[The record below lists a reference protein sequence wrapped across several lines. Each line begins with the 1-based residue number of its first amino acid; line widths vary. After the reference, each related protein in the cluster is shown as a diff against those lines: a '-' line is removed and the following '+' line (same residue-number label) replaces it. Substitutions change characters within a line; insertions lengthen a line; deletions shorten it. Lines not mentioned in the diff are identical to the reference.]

1 MMKLCVLASGSK
13 GNSTYIESKNSKILI
28 DVGMSCLYIEK
39 ALDGI
44 GIRPREIQG
53 ILITHTHS
61 DHINGLRVFLK
72 KYHTALYITEKIYKE
87 LKSQI
92 EIDNYILID
101 KDFVLDDLQIEIIKT
116 SHDAEDS
123 NGYIISD
130 ESSSLVYIT
139 DTGYI
144 NRKYHEKLTNKDYYV
159 IESNHDVEL
168 LMNGSYPYHLKQRI
182 LGDRGHLSNK
192 SCADYMA
199 KFVGDNTKGVILIH
213 LSEENNR
220 KEIAYSTFINTL
232 KENHKTVENIIIST
246 QTEPTEVIE
255 I

>member
-1 MMKLCVLASGSK
+1 MKLCVLASGSK
-13 GNSTYIESKNSKILI
+13 GNSTYIESRQSKILI
-28 DVGMSCLYIEK
+28 DIGMSCLYIEK
-39 ALDGI
+39 SLDSI
-44 GIRPREIQG
+44 GVRPREISG

-72 KYHTALYITEKIYKE
+72 KYHTTLYITEKIYNE
-87 LKSQI
+87 LSSQVEI
-92 EIDNYILID
+92 ENYVLID
-101 KDFVLDDLQIEIIKT
+101 KNFVLGNINIEVIKT

-123 NGYIISD
+123 NGYIIND

-144 NRKYHEKLTNKDYYV
+144 NRKYHEKLSNKNYYV

-199 KFVGDNTKGVILIH
+199 KFIGDNTKGVTLIH

-220 KEIAYSTFINTL
+220 KEIAYSTFTDML
-232 KENHKTVENIIIST
+232 KENSKEIGNIIISA
-246 QTEPTEVIE
+246 QTEPTEVVE

>member
-1 MMKLCVLASGSK
+1 MKLCVLASGSK
-13 GNSTYIESKNSKILI
+13 GNSTYIESNQSKILI
-28 DVGMSCLYIEK
+28 DIGMSCLYIEK
-39 ALDGI
+39 SLDSI
-44 GIRPREIQG
+44 GVRPREIQG

-72 KYHTALYITEKIYKE
+72 KYHPTLYITEKIYKE
-87 LKSQI
+87 LRIQI
-92 EIDNYILID
+92 EIENYVIIEQEFTLE
-101 KDFVLDDLQIEIIKT
+101 DLQIQIIKT

-123 NGYIISD
+123 NGYVITD

-144 NRKYHEKLTNKDYYV
+144 NRKYHNQLTNKNYYI
-159 IESNHDVEL
+159 IESNHDIEL

-199 KFVGDNTKGVILIH
+199 KFAGNNTKGVTLIH

-232 KENHKTVENIIIST
+232 KENNKTVENIIIST
-246 QTEPTEVIE
+246 QTEPTKVVE

>member
-1 MMKLCVLASGSK
+1 MKLCVLASGSK
-13 GNSTYIESKNSKILI
+13 GNSTYIESSNSKILI
-28 DVGMSCLYIEK
+28 DIGMSCLYIEK
-39 ALDGI
+39 SLDSI
-44 GIRPREIQG
+44 GARARDIQG

-72 KYHTALYITEKIYKE
+72 KYHTTLYITEKIYNE
-87 LKSQI
+87 LRLQVEI
-92 EIDNYILID
+92 ENYVLID
-101 KDFVLDDLQIEIIKT
+101 KEFTLGNMNIEVIKT

-123 NGYIISD
+123 NGYIIHD

-144 NRKYHEKLTNKDYYV
+144 NRKYHEKLSNKNYYV

-199 KFVGDNTKGVILIH
+199 KFIGDNTKGVILIH

-220 KEIAYSTFINTL
+220 KEIAYSTLTDML
-232 KENHKTVENIIIST
+232 KENNKDVENIIISA
-246 QTEPTEVIE
+246 QTEPTEVVE

>member
-1 MMKLCVLASGSK
+1 MKLCVLASGSK
-13 GNSTYIESKNSKILI
+13 GNSTYIESKKTKILI
-28 DVGMSCLYIEK
+28 DIGMSCLYIEK
-39 ALDGI
+39 SLDNI
-44 GIRPREIQG
+44 GIRPREIGG

-61 DHINGLRVFLK
+61 DHINGLRVFMK
-72 KYHTALYITEKIYKE
+72 KYHTTLYVTEKIYNE

-92 EIDNYILID
+92 DIENYVIID
-101 KDFVLDDLQIEIIKT
+101 KEFILEDLNIEIIKT

-130 ESSSLVYIT
+130 ESSSIAYIT

-144 NRKYHEKLTNKDYYV
+144 NRKYHEKLMNKNYYV

-168 LMNGSYPYHLKQRI
+168 LMNGPYPYHIKQRI

-199 KFVGDNTKGVILIH
+199 KFIGNNTKGVILIH

-220 KEIAYSTFINTL
+220 REIAYSTFTNILNQ
-232 KENHKTVENIIIST
+232 NHKTVENIIIST

>member
-1 MMKLCVLASGSK
+1 MKLCVLASGSK
-13 GNSTYIESKNSKILI
+13 GNSTYIESKKTKILI
-28 DVGMSCLYIEK
+28 DIGMSCLYIEK
-39 ALDGI
+39 SLDNI
-44 GIRPREIQG
+44 GIRPREIGG

-61 DHINGLRVFLK
+61 DHINGLRVFMK
-72 KYHTALYITEKIYKE
+72 KYHTTLYVTEKIYNE

-92 EIDNYILID
+92 DIENYVIID
-101 KDFVLDDLQIEIIKT
+101 KEFILEDLNIEIIKT

-130 ESSSLVYIT
+130 ESSSIAYIT

-144 NRKYHEKLTNKDYYV
+144 NRKYHEKLMNKNYYV

-168 LMNGSYPYHLKQRI
+168 LMNGSYPYHIKQRI

-199 KFVGDNTKGVILIH
+199 KFIGNNTKGVILIH

-220 KEIAYSTFINTL
+220 REIAYSTFTNILNQ
-232 KENHKTVENIIIST
+232 NHKTVENIIIST

>member
-1 MMKLCVLASGSK
+1 MKLCVLASGSK
-13 GNSTYIESKNSKILI
+13 GNSTYIESSNSKILI
-28 DVGMSCLYIEK
+28 DIGMSCLYIEK
-39 ALDGI
+39 SLDSI
-44 GIRPREIQG
+44 GARARDIQG

-72 KYHTALYITEKIYKE
+72 KYHTTLYITEKIYNE
-87 LKSQI
+87 LSSQVEI
-92 EIDNYILID
+92 ENYVLID
-101 KDFVLDDLQIEIIKT
+101 KEFTIGNMNIEVIKT

-123 NGYIISD
+123 NGYIIHD

-144 NRKYHEKLTNKDYYV
+144 NRKYHEKLSNKNYYV

-199 KFVGDNTKGVILIH
+199 KFIGDNTKGVILIH

-220 KEIAYSTFINTL
+220 KEIAYSTLTDML
-232 KENHKTVENIIIST
+232 KENNKDVENIIISA
-246 QTEPTEVIE
+246 QTEPTEVVE

>member
-1 MMKLCVLASGSK
+1 MKLCVLASGSK
-13 GNSTYIESKNSKILI
+13 GNSTYIESDQTKILI
-28 DVGMSCLYIEK
+28 DIGMSCLYIEK
-39 ALDGI
+39 ALDSI
-44 GIRPREIQG
+44 DTRPREIQG

-72 KYHTALYITEKIYKE
+72 KYHTTLYITEKIYKE
-87 LKSQI
+87 LKSQFEI
-92 EIDNYILID
+92 ENYVIID
-101 KDFVLDDLQIEIIKT
+101 KEFTLGDLEIQIIKT

-123 NGYIISD
+123 NGYIITD

-144 NRKYHEKLTNKDYYV
+144 NRKYHNQLTNKNYYV
-159 IESNHDVEL
+159 IESNHDIEL

-199 KFVGDNTKGVILIH
+199 KFVGDNTKGVTLIH

-220 KEIAYSTFINTL
+220 KEIAYSTFTSTL
-232 KENHKTVENIIIST
+232 KENNKTVENIIIST
-246 QTEPTEVIE
+246 QTEPTEVVE

>member
-1 MMKLCVLASGSK
+1 MKLSVLASGSK
-13 GNSTYIESKNSKILI
+13 GNVSYIESNNSKILI

-39 ALDGI
+39 SLNSIDV
-44 GIRPREIQG
+44 RPREIDG

-72 KYHTALYITEKIYKE
+72 KYNTKLYITEKIYNE
-87 LKSQI
+87 LKKQI
-92 EIDNYILID
+92 SIENYIIVD
-101 KDFVLDDLQIEIIKT
+101 KEFDINDLHINVIKT

-144 NRKYHEKLTNKDYYV
+144 NRKYHDILFNKNYYV

-192 SCADYMA
+192 ACADYMS
-199 KFVGDNTKGVILIH
+199 KFIGENTKGVILIH

-220 KEIAYSTFINTL
+220 KEVAYETFTSTIRDNCKKL
-232 KENHKTVENIIIST
+232 DSIIIST

>member
-1 MMKLCVLASGSK
+1 MKLCVLASGSK
-13 GNSTYIESKNSKILI
+13 GNSTYIESKQTKILI
-28 DVGMSCLYIEK
+28 DIGMSCLYIEK
-39 ALDGI
+39 SLDSI
-44 GIRPREIQG
+44 GVRPREIQA

-72 KYHTALYITEKIYKE
+72 KYHTTLYITEKIYKE

-92 EIDNYILID
+92 EIKNYIIID
-101 KDFVLDDLQIEIIKT
+101 KEFTLEDLQIQIIKT

-123 NGYIISD
+123 NGYIIED
-130 ESSSLVYIT
+130 ESSSIVYIT

-144 NRKYHEKLTNKDYYV
+144 NRRYHEKLMNKNYYV

-192 SCADYMA
+192 SCADYMS
-199 KFVGDNTKGVILIH
+199 KFIGDNTKGVTLIH

-232 KENHKTVENIIIST
+232 KENNKTVENIIIST
-246 QTEPTEVIE
+246 QTEPTEVVE

>member
-1 MMKLCVLASGSK
+1 MRLCVLASGSK
-13 GNSTYIESKNSKILI
+13 GNCTYIESPQAKILI
-28 DVGMSCLYIEK
+28 DAGMSCLYIEK
-39 ALDGI
+39 SLNSIDV
-44 GIRPREIQG
+44 RPREING

-72 KYHTALYITEKIYKE
+72 KYHTTLYITEKIYKE
-87 LKSQI
+87 LKTQI
-92 EIDNYILID
+92 DIENYVLID
-101 KDFVLDDLQIEIIKT
+101 KAFTLNDLQIEILKT

-130 ESSSLVYIT
+130 ESSSIAYIT

-144 NRKYHEKLTNKDYYV
+144 NRRYHEKLSNKNYYV

-199 KFVGDNTKGVILIH
+199 QFVGENTKGAILIH

-220 KEIAYSTFINTL
+220 EEIAYSTFINTL
-232 KENHKTVENIIIST
+232 KENDKKLKQVIISQ
-246 QTEPTEVIE
+246 QTEPTEVVE

>member
-1 MMKLCVLASGSK
+1 MKLCVLASGSK
-13 GNSTYIESKNSKILI
+13 GNSTYIESNQTKILI
-28 DVGMSCLYIEK
+28 DIGMSCLYIEK
-39 ALDGI
+39 SLSGI
-44 GIRPREIQG
+44 DIRPREIDG

-72 KYHTALYITEKIYKE
+72 KYNTTLYITEKIYNE
-87 LKSQI
+87 LKSQMDI
-92 EIDNYILID
+92 ENYILID
-101 KDFVLDDLQIEIIKT
+101 KQFLFGDLKIEILKT

-123 NGYIISD
+123 NGYIVSD
-130 ESSSLVYIT
+130 ESSSLAYIT

-144 NRKYHEKLTNKDYYV
+144 NRKYHEKLTNKNYYI

-168 LMNGSYPYHLKQRI
+168 LMNGSYPYHIKQRI

-199 KFVGDNTKGVILIH
+199 QFIGDNTKGVILIH

-220 KEIAYSTFINTL
+220 KEIAYSTFTNTL
-232 KENHKTVENIIIST
+232 KENNKTVENIIISS

>member
-1 MMKLCVLASGSK
+1 MKLCVLASGSK
-13 GNSTYIESKNSKILI
+13 GNSTYIESHQSKILI
-28 DVGMSCLYIEK
+28 DIGMSCLYIEK
-39 ALDGI
+39 ALDNI
-44 GIRPREIQG
+44 GVRPREIQG

-72 KYHTALYITEKIYKE
+72 KYHTMLYITEKIYID
-87 LKSQI
+87 LCSQMEI
-92 EIDNYILID
+92 ENYVLID
-101 KDFVLDDLQIEIIKT
+101 KEFNLNNINIEVIKT

-123 NGYIISD
+123 NGYIIQD

-144 NRKYHEKLTNKDYYV
+144 NRKYHEKLSNKNYYV

-199 KFVGDNTKGVILIH
+199 KFIGDNTKGVTLIH

-220 KEIAYSTFINTL
+220 KEIAYSTFTNML
-232 KENHKTVENIIIST
+232 KENNKEVGNIIISA

>member
-1 MMKLCVLASGSK
+1 MRLCVLASGSK
-13 GNSTYIESKNSKILI
+13 GNSTYIESNQTKILI
-28 DVGMSCLYIEK
+28 DIGMSCLYIEK
-39 ALDGI
+39 ALSGI
-44 GIRPREIQG
+44 DIRPREIDG

-72 KYHTALYITEKIYKE
+72 KYNTTLYITEKIYNE
-87 LKSQI
+87 LKSQMDI
-92 EIDNYILID
+92 ENYILID
-101 KDFVLDDLQIEIIKT
+101 KQFLFGDLKIEILKT

-123 NGYIISD
+123 NGYIVSD
-130 ESSSLVYIT
+130 ESSSLAYIT

-144 NRKYHEKLTNKDYYV
+144 NRKYHEKLTNKEYYI

-199 KFVGDNTKGVILIH
+199 QFVGDNTKGVILIH

-220 KEIAYSTFINTL
+220 KEIAYSTFTNTL
-232 KENHKTVENIIIST
+232 KENNKAVENIIISS
-246 QTEPTEVIE
+246 QNEPTEVIE

>member
-1 MMKLCVLASGSK
+1 MKLSVLASGSK
-13 GNSTYIESKNSKILI
+13 GNSTYIESRNTKILI

-39 ALDGI
+39 SLNTLE
-44 GIRPREIQG
+44 IRPREIQG

-72 KYHTALYITEKIYKE
+72 KYHTPLYITEKIYKE
-87 LKSQI
+87 LKLQM

-101 KDFVLDDLQIEIIKT
+101 KQFTLEDLQIEIIKT

-199 KFVGDNTKGVILIH
+199 KFVGNNTKGVVLIH

-220 KEIAYSTFINTL
+220 KEVAYSTFINTL
-232 KENHKTVENIIIST
+232 KENHKTVENVIIST
-246 QTEPTEVIE
+246 QTEPTEVIN

>member
-1 MMKLCVLASGSK
+1 MKLCVLASGSK
-13 GNSTYIESKNSKILI
+13 GNSTYIESKQTKILI
-28 DVGMSCLYIEK
+28 DIGMSCLYIEK
-39 ALDGI
+39 SLDSI
-44 GIRPREIQG
+44 GVRPREIQA

-72 KYHTALYITEKIYKE
+72 KYHTTLYITEKIYKE

-92 EIDNYILID
+92 EIKNYIIID
-101 KDFVLDDLQIEIIKT
+101 KEFTLEDLQIQIIKT

-123 NGYIISD
+123 NGYIMED
-130 ESSSLVYIT
+130 ESSSIVYIT

-144 NRKYHEKLTNKDYYV
+144 NRRYHEKLMNKNYYV

-192 SCADYMA
+192 SCADYMS
-199 KFVGDNTKGVILIH
+199 KFIGDNTKGVTLIH

-232 KENHKTVENIIIST
+232 KENNKTVENIIIST
-246 QTEPTEVIE
+246 QAEPTEVVE

>member
-1 MMKLCVLASGSK
+1 MKLCVLASGSK
-13 GNSTYIESKNSKILI
+13 GNSTYIESSRSKILI
-28 DVGMSCLYIEK
+28 DIGMSCLYIEK
-39 ALDGI
+39 ALDSI

-72 KYHTALYITEKIYKE
+72 KYHTTLYITEKIYNE
-87 LKSQI
+87 LCSQI
-92 EIDNYILID
+92 EIENYVLID
-101 KDFVLDDLQIEIIKT
+101 KEFTLGNINIEVIKT

-123 NGYIISD
+123 NGYIIHD
-130 ESSSLVYIT
+130 ESASLVYIT

-144 NRKYHEKLTNKDYYV
+144 NRKYHEKLFNKNYYV

-168 LMNGSYPYHLKQRI
+168 LMNSSYPYHLKQRI
-182 LGDRGHLSNK
+182 LGDRGHLSNN

-199 KFVGDNTKGVILIH
+199 KFIGNNTKGVTLIH

-220 KEIAYSTFINTL
+220 KEIAYSTFADML
-232 KENHKTVENIIIST
+232 KENNKVVENIIIST

>member
-1 MMKLCVLASGSK
+1 MKLCVLASGSK
-13 GNSTYIESKNSKILI
+13 GNSSYIESTKSKILI

-39 ALDGI
+39 ALSSI
-44 GIRPREIQG
+44 GVRPREIQG

-72 KYHTALYITEKIYKE
+72 KYNTQLYITEKIYNE

-92 EIDNYILID
+92 EIQNYTLID
-101 KDFVLDDLQIEIIKT
+101 RNFILDDLNIEIIKT

-130 ESSSLVYIT
+130 ESSSLAYIT

-144 NRKYHEKLTNKDYYV
+144 NRKYHEKLINKDYYV
-159 IESNHDVEL
+159 IESNHDIEL
-168 LMNGSYPYHLKQRI
+168 LMNGRYPYHLKQRI

-192 SCADYMA
+192 ACAYYMA
-199 KFVGDNTKGVILIH
+199 NFIGENTKGVILIH

-220 KEIAYSTFINTL
+220 GEIAYSTFTNIL
-232 KENHKTVENIIIST
+232 KENNKTVEKIIIST
-246 QTEPTEVIE
+246 QTEPTEVIK

>member
-1 MMKLCVLASGSK
+1 MIKVSVLASGSK
-13 GNSTYIESKNSKILI
+13 GNSTYIESNKSKILI
-28 DVGMSCLYIEK
+28 DLGMSCLYIEK
-39 ALDGI
+39 SLDKF

-61 DHINGLRVFLK
+61 DHINGLKVFLK
-72 KYHTALYITEKIYKE
+72 KYHTPLYITEKIYKE
-87 LKSQI
+87 LKKQMEI
-92 EIDNYILID
+92 ENYILVDNTFIIE
-101 KDFVLDDLQIEIIKT
+101 DLQIEIIKT

-123 NGYIISD
+123 NGYIISS

-144 NRKYHEKLTNKDYYV
+144 NRKYHDKLTNKSYYI

-192 SCADYMA
+192 ACADYMS
-199 KFVGDNTKGVILIH
+199 KFVGDNTKGVTLIH

-220 KEIAYSTFINTL
+220 KEIAYSTFANTM
-232 KENHKTVENIIIST
+232 KENNKNVENITISF
-246 QTEPTEVIE
+246 QNEPTEVIE

>member
-1 MMKLCVLASGSK
+1 MKLCVLASGSK
-13 GNSTYIESKNSKILI
+13 GNSTYIESNQSKILI
-28 DVGMSCLYIEK
+28 DIGMSCLYIEK
-39 ALDGI
+39 SLDSI
-44 GIRPREIQG
+44 GARARDIQG

-72 KYHTALYITEKIYKE
+72 KYHTTLYITEKIYNE
-87 LKSQI
+87 LRLQVEI
-92 EIDNYILID
+92 ENYVLID
-101 KDFVLDDLQIEIIKT
+101 KEFTLGNMNIEVIKT

-123 NGYIISD
+123 NGYIIHD

-144 NRKYHEKLTNKDYYV
+144 NRKYHEKLSNKNYYV

-199 KFVGDNTKGVILIH
+199 KFIGDNTKGVILIH

-220 KEIAYSTFINTL
+220 KEIAYSTLTDML
-232 KENHKTVENIIIST
+232 KENNKDVENIIISA
-246 QTEPTEVIE
+246 QTEPTEVVE

>member
-1 MMKLCVLASGSK
+1 MKLCVLASGSK
-13 GNSTYIESKNSKILI
+13 GNSTYIKSKQTKILI
-28 DVGMSCLYIEK
+28 DIGMSCLYIEK
-39 ALDGI
+39 SLDSI
-44 GIRPREIQG
+44 GVRPREIQA

-72 KYHTALYITEKIYKE
+72 KYHTTLYITEKIYKE

-92 EIDNYILID
+92 EIENYIIID
-101 KDFVLDDLQIEIIKT
+101 KEFTLEDLQIQIIKT

-123 NGYIISD
+123 NGYIITD

-144 NRKYHEKLTNKDYYV
+144 NRRYHEKLMNKNYYV

-192 SCADYMA
+192 SCADYMS
-199 KFVGDNTKGVILIH
+199 KFVGDNTKGVTLIH

-232 KENHKTVENIIIST
+232 KENNKTVENIIIST
-246 QTEPTEVIE
+246 QTEPTEVVE

>member
-1 MMKLCVLASGSK
+1 MKLCVLASGSK
-13 GNSTYIESKNSKILI
+13 GNSTYIESSQSKILI
-28 DVGMSCLYIEK
+28 DIGMSCLYIEK
-39 ALDGI
+39 SLDSI
-44 GIRPREIQG
+44 DVRPREIQG

-72 KYHTALYITEKIYKE
+72 KYHTTLYITEKIYKE
-87 LKSQI
+87 LSAQMEI
-92 EIDNYILID
+92 ENYVLID
-101 KDFVLDDLQIEIIKT
+101 KEFSLGNINIEVIKT

-123 NGYIISD
+123 NGYIIHD

-144 NRKYHEKLTNKDYYV
+144 NRKYHEKLSNKNYYV

-199 KFVGDNTKGVILIH
+199 KFIGDNTKGVTLIH

-220 KEIAYSTFINTL
+220 KEIAYSTFTDML
-232 KENHKTVENIIIST
+232 KENSKEIGNIIISA
-246 QTEPTEVIE
+246 QTEPTEVVE